1 MKKWLTLGSLVLIV
15 FCVNAA
21 FADDT
26 VANTA
31 ELVVEGTGEIG
42 ILSFAGGAVTA
53 TATTEGAAIAVG
65 TVAYTAVRVVGASD
79 PTVISTLSAVGG
91 PAAVGAAG
99 GFGTAK
105 LMNDHLFSECENQK
119 ACDAAKIGTY
129 AGAAAGTAGV
139 VTTVVMVGAGT
150 TGLATVGTAVGAT
163 AVGAV
168 AAGATTLVLAPVVAT
183 ATVGGLV
190 YWWFSREKE

>member
-1 MKKWLTLGSLVLIV
+1 MKKWLTLGSLVLII

-26 VANTA
+26 AAGA
-31 ELVVEGTGEIG
+31 EEIG
-42 ILSFAGGAVTA
+42 IVSVAGGVMTA

-65 TVAYTAVRVVGASD
+65 TVAYTAARVVGASD

-105 LMNDHLFSECENQK
+105 LMNDHLFSECDNQK

-129 AGAAAGTAGV
+129 AGAAAGAAGV
-139 VTTVVMVGAGT
+139 VTTVAMVGAGT
-150 TGLATVGTAVGAT
+150 TGLAAVGAAVGAT

-168 AAGATTLVLAPVVAT
+168 AVGATTLVVAPVVAT